1 LRKNIFKKEK
11 QTIVKNSKKKK
22 KFVNELKNKISDIN
36 ISNILNSDILE
47 SIT

>member
-1 LRKNIFKKEK
+1 MRKNIFKKEK
-11 QTIVKNSKKKK
+11 QIIVKNSKKKK